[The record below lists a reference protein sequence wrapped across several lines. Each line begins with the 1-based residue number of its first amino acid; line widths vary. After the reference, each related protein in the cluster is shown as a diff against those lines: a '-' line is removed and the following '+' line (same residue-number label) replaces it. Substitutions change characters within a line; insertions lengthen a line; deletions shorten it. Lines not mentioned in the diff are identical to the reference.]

1 MPGPRRLPTWEE
13 RAKRAAEREA
23 RFAAL
28 RRQGDAVRRE
38 LAALAQ
44 RCAAVATESQDTA
57 DERLAAQLGR
67 LEAARQALE
76 LAAQLLQ
83 VDRPDEVLSADGPT
97 AIERQAQLVAALGQ
111 WRRSSGGWWETRMVA
126 RPAVVDNGAKV
137 SVEWL
142 WHGPY
147 LYQHWREGGR
157 QETRYHGLSVP
168 DEAPAWV
175 EEAITPPQAPTE
187 EQLGPLT
194 RQALQLARAIHEEL
208 SSELL
213 ISAKRRKRL
222 RRVLRRAMRRAT
234 RRARAEA
241 PPDVV
246 RHG

>member
-1 MPGPRRLPTWEE
+1 MPQ
-13 RAKRAAEREA
+13 AEREA
-23 RFAAL
+23 RHAAL
-28 RRQGDAVRRE
+28 RQQGDAVRRE
-38 LAALAQ
+38 LATLAQ
-44 RCAAVATESQDTA
+44 RCAAVAAQGQDTA

-67 LEAARQALE
+67 LEAARQPLE

-83 VDRPDEVLSADGPT
+83 VDRPDEVLSAEGLT
-97 AIERQAQLVAALGQ
+97 AIERQARLTTALGQ
-111 WRRSSGGWWETRMVA
+111 WHRASGGWWETRMVA
-126 RPAVVDNGAKV
+126 RPAVVDNGAAV

-147 LYQHWREGGR
+147 LYQHWREGGK

-175 EEAITPPQAPTE
+175 EEVITPLPLDEA
-187 EQLGPLT
+187 QLGPLT
-194 RQALQLARAIHEEL
+194 RQALQLARVIHEEL
-208 SSELL
+208 NSELL

>member
-28 RRQGDAVRRE
+28 RRQGNEVRRE

-44 RCAAVATESQDTA
+44 RCAAVATEAQDTA

-83 VDRPDEVLSADGPT
+83 VDRPDEVLSAEGPT
-97 AIERQAQLVAALGQ
+97 AIERQAQLVAALGR

-126 RPAVVDNGAKV
+126 RPAVVDNGATV

-142 WHGPY
+142 WYGPY
-147 LYQHWREGGR
+147 LYQHWREGGK
-157 QETRYHGLSVP
+157 QETRYHGLGIP

-175 EEAITPPQAPTE
+175 EEAILPPSPPAE
-187 EQLGPLT
+187 EQLGQLT
-194 RQALQLARAIHEEL
+194 RQALQLARAIHQRL
-208 SSELL
+208 SGRETIPAARL
-213 ISAKRRKRL
+213 RRL

-241 PPDVV
+241 PPEVV